1 MALTQV
7 STSGIK
13 DGSVSTAD
21 LADGSISTSKVAD
34 GSISTAKV
42 ADDAITADKLNNT
55 GVTAG
60 SYTLSSVTVDAQGR
74 VTAASSGTPVDADK
88 IIEGNTEVET
98 VDTGSDGHI
107 KATTEGSER
116 LRVGPAG
123 QVGIGG
129 ANYGTSGQVFMSGGA
144 SAAPTWGD
152 VSSSPTFEAT
162 ADGAISDGDPVI
174 VQTDGTVKKAQLILS
189 ESFSRIGNTDS
200 TLVSATTS
208 DRYAA
213 ASSTNGNVIV
223 YIIRNSS
230 ESLVARAGYIDSNGA
245 FANYSGATE
254 TIDPGT
260 TSKDYPDICY
270 DPNTDR
276 FIIAYSDKGNS
287 EYGEAM
293 VLQVTVT
300 GSNTATMTRGTSTTF
315 SSTGTVNIRCAYD
328 DSQDKVVISYI
339 EENNSRRLK
348 AIAATVTGGSTN
360 SLSFGTSQIIALS
373 NIQNQDLIYHSGINK
388 TVAAYRSTS
397 NGYGYLAAFTL
408 SGTNG
413 TTITSGIP
421 LNYAAH
427 NAFSTSLAYNVNDNK
442 VIVAYYNGSSND
454 IGVMKTATV
463 ASNGTITTSSA
474 VTFHN
479 AGTRQIGV
487 GYEEDIKK
495 TLLVYKQTSNN
506 DTYAQLID
514 SSGTN
519 PTVNT
524 GFILADE
531 SQNNFNL
538 QEKAVVQA
546 HSGTGKMLVF
556 ARETQNYSN
565 ATMSVTVVG
574 TTTQNTNLTVDNFVG
589 ISNGAYA
596 DGATATIQTFGAVD
610 DAQSGLTAGQKYYV
624 QGDGSLGTSQTEGTG
639 TLAGIALSA
648 TKLLI
653 SGN

>member
-1 MALTQV
+1 
-7 STSGIK
+7 I
-13 DGSVSTAD
+13 
-21 LADGSISTSKVAD
+21 
-34 GSISTAKV
+34 
-42 ADDAITADKLNNT
+42 DA
-55 GVTAG
+55 
-60 SYTLSSVTVDAQGR
+60 
-74 VTAASSGTPVDADK
+74 
-88 IIEGNTEVET
+88 
-98 VDTGSDGHI
+98 
-107 KATTEGSER
+107 
-116 LRVGPAG
+116 
-123 QVGIGG
+123 
-129 ANYGTSGQVFMSGGA
+129 
-144 SAAPTWGD
+144 
-152 VSSSPTFEAT
+152 
-162 ADGAISDGDPVI
+162 
-174 VQTDGTVKKAQLILS
+174 
-189 ESFSRIGNTDS
+189 
-200 TLVSATTS
+200 
-208 DRYAA
+208 
-213 ASSTNGNVIV
+213 
-223 YIIRNSS
+223 
-230 ESLVARAGYIDSNGA
+230 NGA

-254 TIDPGT
+254 TIDPNT

-300 GSNTATMTRGTSTTF
+300 GSGIATMTRGTSTTF
-315 SSTGTVNIRCAYD
+315 SSTGTVGIKCAYD
-328 DSQDKVVISYI
+328 DSQDKVVITYV
-339 EENNSRRLK
+339 EENNSRRLR

-360 SLSFGTSQIIALS
+360 SLSFGSSQIIFNT

-388 TVAAYRSTS
+388 TVAACRSVV
-397 NGYGYLAAFTL
+397 NGYGYLAALTL
-408 SGTNG
+408 SGT
-413 TTITSGIP
+413 TITVGTPI
-421 LNYAAH
+421 NFAAY
-427 NAFSTSLAYNVNDNK
+427 NAFSTRLAYNVNDDK
-442 VIVAYYNGSSND
+442 VIVAHYNASSND
-454 IGVMKTATV
+454 IGQINTATV
-463 ASNGTITTSSA
+463 ASNGTITVGSP

-531 SQNNFNL
+531 SVHNFNL

-546 HSGTGKMLVF
+546 HSGTGKMLLF

-565 ATMSVTVVG
+565 VTMSVTVVG
-574 TTTQNTNLTVDNFVG
+574 TTSQSTNLTVDNYVG